1 MTMESV
7 ERIAEAV
14 LYEGYLLYP
23 YTRTAMKNQQRWTF
37 GGVYP
42 REYSEATGGHDPWL
56 MQTQCLVLGG
66 PDTLVEVTIRFLQ
79 VVQRHV
85 MEGTGDVAHDVDEL
99 CIGQDVFRPWEEAIE
114 REIERPTMLRLGAL
128 AEAPTHRDIAI
139 PAGRSEEELAD
150 VEGCVVGSLVW
161 EWDDVQGRVEI
172 RAQALDPA
180 GSGTDGLWRLT
191 VTIVNT
197 TPWASE
203 PAMPRSLVVRH
214 SMIST
219 HTIMH
224 VHDGEFVSLLEP
236 PEDYRAAAEGCEN
249 IKTWPVLVGA
259 AGERH
264 TILSS
269 PIILYDYPQVSPQS
283 KGNYYDAT
291 EIDELLALSVMT
303 LTDEEKQELRES
315 DPRGREI
322 LERTESL
329 SPADLMNMHGS
340 VREFQTLRRND

>member
-1 MTMESV
+1 MESV

-42 REYSEATGGHDPWL
+42 REYSEATGGHDPWR
-56 MQTQCLVLGG
+56 MQTQCLVVGSS
-66 PDTLVEVTIRFLQ
+66 DTLVEVKIRFLQ
-79 VVQRHV
+79 VMQRHV
-85 MEGTGDVAHDVDEL
+85 MEGTGDGARPVDEL
-99 CIGQDVFRPWEEAIE
+99 WIGRDVFRPWEEAIE
-114 REIERPTMLRLGAL
+114 REIEGPGMLRLGDL
-128 AEAPTHRDIAI
+128 AETPTYLDLAI
-139 PAGRSEEELAD
+139 RAGRSEEELSDA
-150 VEGCVVGSLVW
+150 EGRVAGSLLREW
-161 EWDDVQGRVEI
+161 EDVQGRVEI
-172 RAQALDPA
+172 RTQTLDLN
-180 GSGTDGLWRLT
+180 GSDATGLYRLT
-191 VTIVNT
+191 VSIVNT

-203 PAMPRSLVVRH
+203 PAMPRSVVVRH
-214 SMIST
+214 SLIST
-219 HTIMH
+219 HTILH

-236 PEDYRAAAEGCEN
+236 PEEYRAAAEECEN

-329 SPADLMNMHGS
+329 SPAELMNMHGS
-340 VREFQTLRRND
+340 VREFQTLRRDD